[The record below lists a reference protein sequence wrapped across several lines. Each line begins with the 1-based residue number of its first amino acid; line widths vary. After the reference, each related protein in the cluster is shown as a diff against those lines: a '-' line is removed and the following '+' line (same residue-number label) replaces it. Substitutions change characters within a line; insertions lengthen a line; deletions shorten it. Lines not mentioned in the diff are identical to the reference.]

1 MSGFTGRP
9 HSTLTDYFM
18 CCRQWRRCSRQ
29 RTMIPSAPIHT
40 SLPSNWHYFL
50 TSRRKVNV
58 TTTLS
63 LSLLLPSPILTLPSL
78 SPLSPLGPRHLITI
92 PSCPVAASNV
102 CMQCRRRRRLFGT
115 HFSRSTNGLRGQQLS
130 SKQVRWSTIR
140 SELAPFVFLCVQRS
154 NRDLAMLAL
163 EKLVDKSP
171 NTQQVLTAL
180 R

>member
-29 RTMIPSAPIHT
+29 RTMIPSAPTHT
-40 SLPSNWHYFL
+40 SSPSNWHYFL

-63 LSLLLPSPILTLPSL
+63 LFCFFPPLYSPSPPF
-78 SPLSPLGPRHLITI
+78 PLSPLHPPHLITL

-130 SKQVRWSTIR
+130 SKQVRGSTIC